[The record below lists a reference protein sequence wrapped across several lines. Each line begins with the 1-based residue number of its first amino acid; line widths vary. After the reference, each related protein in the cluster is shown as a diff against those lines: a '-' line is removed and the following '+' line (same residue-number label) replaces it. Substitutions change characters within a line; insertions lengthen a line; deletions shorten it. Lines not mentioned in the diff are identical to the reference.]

1 MTDVRWIQ
9 RLDNLNR
16 AYKHLH
22 ELSLRE
28 NLDWVESIAL
38 IKLFEVVFELSWKT
52 LKDYLY
58 SEGITVKSPR
68 ETIKQA
74 FQMELI
80 EDGDCWLAAL
90 EKRNTTTHRYDEAFS
105 KMLTD
110 VIQSRY
116 TAIFTQLQQDL
127 NQRARH
133 SE

>member
-1 MTDVRWIQ
+1 MTDIRWIQ

-22 ELSLRE
+22 ELTLRE

-68 ETIKQA
+68 EAIKQA
-74 FQMELI
+74 FQMDLI
-80 EDGDCWLAAL
+80 EDGDTWLDAL
-90 EKRNTTTHRYDEAFS
+90 EKRNSTTHRYDEAFS
-105 KMLTD
+105 YMLTEL
-110 VIQSRY
+110 IQSRY
-116 TAIFTQLQQDL
+116 TAIFTQLQLD
-127 NQRARH
+127 
-133 SE
+133 

>member
-80 EDGDCWLAAL
+80 EDGDCWLDAL

>member
-58 SEGITVKSPR
+58 SEGIAVKSPR

-74 FQMELI
+74 FQLDLI
-80 EDGDCWLAAL
+80 EDGDCWLDAL

-116 TAIFTQLQQDL
+116 TAIFTQLQLDL